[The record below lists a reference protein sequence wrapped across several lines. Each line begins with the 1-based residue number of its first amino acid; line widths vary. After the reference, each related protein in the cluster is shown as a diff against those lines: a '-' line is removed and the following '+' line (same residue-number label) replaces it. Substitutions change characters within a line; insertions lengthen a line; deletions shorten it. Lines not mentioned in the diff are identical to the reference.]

1 MSDTNI
7 PFSNFLEEIIASLN
21 QLKEPSFAK
30 GELEEKGITS
40 SFQNLPC
47 TFNISLTK
55 RSVLGT
61 TTTCMRSELQHI
73 LTEKTMNV
81 NEKATNEKYLTYVK
95 VGIDHNKSSSMS
107 VFLESRIVRLFCV
120 ILIVLL
126 ILGGS
131 LCVVQLFTRQ
141 KNRVEMKS
149 VLQSFDGTN
158 LIQKC
163 EIGIKQK
170 WNEPMYSITK

>member
-1 MSDTNI
+1 MSDANKNI
-7 PFSNFLEEIIASLN
+7 PFSKFLEGIVASLN

-30 GELEEKGITS
+30 GDLEEKGITS

-47 TFNISLTK
+47 TFNISLTR
-55 RSVLGT
+55 RSALGT

-73 LTEKTMNV
+73 LTEKTMS
-81 NEKATNEKYLTYVK
+81 EKATNEKYLTYVK
-95 VGIDHNKSSSMS
+95 VGIDHNESFLMN

-170 WNEPMYSITK
+170 WNEPRYPITE

>member
-7 PFSNFLEEIIASLN
+7 PFSKFLEEIIASLN

-47 TFNISLTK
+47 TFRISLTR
-55 RSVLGT
+55 RSALGT
-61 TTTCMRSELQHI
+61 TTTCVCSELQHI
-73 LTEKTMNV
+73 LTERIMKV
-81 NEKATNEKYLTYVK
+81 NEKTTNEKYLTYVK

-107 VFLESRIVRLFCV
+107 VFWGSRIVRLLCV

-126 ILGGS
+126 TLGGS
-131 LCVVQLFTRQ
+131 LCVVRLFTRQ

-170 WNEPMYSITK
+170 WNEPRCPITK